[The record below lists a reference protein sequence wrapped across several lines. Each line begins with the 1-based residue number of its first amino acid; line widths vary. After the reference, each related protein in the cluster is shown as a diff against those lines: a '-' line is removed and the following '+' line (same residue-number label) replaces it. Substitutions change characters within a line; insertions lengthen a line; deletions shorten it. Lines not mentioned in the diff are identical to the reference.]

1 MATINA
7 GKLDLVE
14 ASSARSSEHA
24 LDDPAERAAQQERLR
39 ALARDGGT
47 RRPHPRARRVLTE
60 VRSGRRSTDVLV
72 DRLLSAIGG
81 TNSIYAPLTVETAS
95 RAGVLRAA
103 AQVGR
108 PGPSSAIDAQV
119 VAIGEERSYRRAVTI
134 VTTDRTDI
142 AALVEVTGRPNIAI
156 HAV

>member
-1 MATINA
+1 MARRHRRDFL
-7 GKLDLVE
+7 LDSG
-14 ASSARSSEHA
+14 AIT
-24 LDDPAERAAQQERLR
+24 
-39 ALARDGGT
+39 ALAANRLLLEGYLNLVTEEHDGLLLV
-47 RRPHPRARRVLTE
+47 PVPVLTE

-81 TNSIYAPLTVETAS
+81 TSSIYAPLTVETAS
-95 RAGVLRAA
+95 RAGVLRAT

-108 PGPSSAIDAQV
+108 RRPISAIDAQV

-142 AALVEVTGRPNIAI
+142 AALVEATGRPNIAI